1 MRDLERI
8 QIEIFLKKQGFPT
21 HLKGFKFLA
30 SAIIYMLENL
40 DNELKIMDLYKKI
53 GKKHKATS
61 YKVERDIRYSLSFA
75 KFNINGLRTTNK
87 IAITY
92 LTTYYLEDFILNEKA
107 V

>member
-30 SAIIYMLENL
+30 SAIIFMLENL
-40 DNELKIMDLYKKI
+40 DDEIKIMDLYKEI

-61 YKVERDIRYSLSFA
+61 YKVERDIRYLLSFR
-75 KFNINGLRTTNK
+75 KFNIDGYRTTNK
-87 IAITY
+87 MAITY
-92 LTTYYLEDFILNEKA
+92 LTTFYLENTFKIKEA